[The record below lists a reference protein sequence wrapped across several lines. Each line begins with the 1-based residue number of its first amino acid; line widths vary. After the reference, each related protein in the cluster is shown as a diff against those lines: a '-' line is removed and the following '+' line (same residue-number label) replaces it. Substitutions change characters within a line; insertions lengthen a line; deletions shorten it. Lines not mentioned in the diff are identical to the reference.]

1 MAARRPRPLA
11 AAARLGACWLRNL
24 REAAMKPEDRSMQAV
39 LSYTEDLA
47 RLSYSP
53 GETLLAEGPSSG
65 LLFILIEGA
74 VEVLRGDV
82 RVAIVSE
89 PGAVFGEISALLGR
103 PHTATVRAIEPL
115 VVHRIEN
122 AESFLQQR
130 PGIVFHVARI
140 LANRLIDAT
149 TYLADIKH
157 QYADRA
163 DHLGMVD
170 EVLEALVN
178 QQSPTTETGSALE
191 TDPRL

>member
-1 MAARRPRPLA
+1 MNPQ
-11 AAARLGACWLRNL
+11 
-24 REAAMKPEDRSMQAV
+24 DRSMQAV

-47 RLSYSP
+47 RLSYDA
-53 GETLLAEGPSSG
+53 GETLITEGPASG
-65 LLFILIEGA
+65 LLFILIDGA

-82 RVAIVSE
+82 RVSLVSE
-89 PGAVFGEISALLGR
+89 PGAVFGEVSALLGR
-103 PHTATVRAIEPL
+103 DHTATVRAIEPV

-122 AESFLQQR
+122 AEHFLQQR

-157 QYADRA
+157 QFADRS

-178 QQSPTTETGSALE
+178 QQAPAEAVGSALKE
-191 TDPRL
+191 DPRL

>member
-1 MAARRPRPLA
+1 MDAQ
-11 AAARLGACWLRNL
+11 
-24 REAAMKPEDRSMQAV
+24 DRSLEAV
-39 LSYTEDLA
+39 LTQTSDLPKTHYA
-47 RLSYSP
+47 P
-53 GETLLAEGPSSG
+53 GDVLIAEGPSSG

-82 RVAIVSE
+82 RVALVAE

-103 PHTATVRAIEPL
+103 PHSATVKALEP
-115 VVHRIEN
+115 VVAHRIED
-122 AESFLQQR
+122 AETFLQLR
-130 PGIVFHVARI
+130 PEIVFHVARI

-157 QYADRA
+157 QFADRA

-178 QQSPTTETGSALE
+178 QQTPAGVAGSGLKD
-191 TDPRL
+191 DPRL

>member
-1 MAARRPRPLA
+1 
-11 AAARLGACWLRNL
+11 
-24 REAAMKPEDRSMQAV
+24 MKNPEDRSMQAV

-47 RLSYSP
+47 RLSYAP
-53 GETLLAEGPSSG
+53 GETLISEGPSSG
-65 LLFILIEGA
+65 LLYILIDGA

-82 RVAIVSE
+82 RVALVSE

-103 PHTATVRAIEPL
+103 DHTATVRAMEPI

-122 AESFLQQR
+122 AETFLQQR

-149 TYLADIKH
+149 TYLADIK
-157 QYADRA
+157 QQFADRS

-178 QQSPTTETGSALE
+178 QQAPAEAVGSSLKN
-191 TDPRL
+191 DPRL

>member
-1 MAARRPRPLA
+1 
-11 AAARLGACWLRNL
+11 
-24 REAAMKPEDRSMQAV
+24 MKNPEDRSMQAV

-47 RLSYSP
+47 RLSYAP
-53 GETLLAEGPSSG
+53 GETLISEGPSSG
-65 LLFILIEGA
+65 LLYILIDGA

-82 RVAIVSE
+82 RVALVSE

-103 PHTATVRAIEPL
+103 DHTATVRAIEPI

-122 AESFLQQR
+122 AETFLQQR

-157 QYADRA
+157 QFADRS

-178 QQSPTTETGSALE
+178 QQAPAAPMGSALKD
-191 TDPRL
+191 DPRL